1 MIDTLHV
8 SFHTELD
15 VNELDG
21 KWMKTTSEWK
31 DVFLQKKTRVSYKR
45 KIYIG
50 SSLVF
55 LKYHTLD
62 YTGEPLFD
70 VEISSMPKV
79 LGFPDGYL
87 LADISPVVDKVNE
100 ELRSLSGIPKE
111 INLWNGNILRID
123 FCFQFSLGANIDS
136 YIDVISHL
144 NYPHRTR
151 GVYANDP
158 KKGIDNGVWFYSKSC
173 LCKFYDKG
181 MESSARKLQG
191 ILRMETSLSKPNA
204 ITRAFGSVLTP
215 PKLREVTNDMLKA
228 VLLKDLHVLG
238 LDLPY
243 ILDIDGAFERLKSI
257 YGAKQALV
265 LRDTLE
271 AMHSCTEF
279 SINKIAKVLGVKK
292 STVYS
297 RIKDIKNAGMVPA
310 LNMAGKRLMP
320 LSQFLV
326 SDLFPEKQQKSVVIP
341 RNESVDHSTSYLR
354 PGAF

>member
-8 SFHTELD
+8 SFHTELN
-15 VNELDG
+15 VNQFDG
-21 KWMKTTSEWK
+21 KWTKHTTEQK
-31 DVFLQKKTRVSYKR
+31 DVFQQKKVIESYSR
-45 KIYIG
+45 KVYIG

-62 YTGEPLFD
+62 YTGVPLFD

-79 LGFPDGYL
+79 LGYPDGYL

-100 ELRSLSGIPKE
+100 LLRSLSGIPKD
-111 INLWNGNILRID
+111 INLWDGKILRID
-123 FCFQFSLGANIDS
+123 FCFQFSLGENIDS

-151 GVYANDP
+151 GVYANDA
-158 KKGIDNGVWFYSKSC
+158 KKGIDNGVCFYSKSC

-181 MESSARKLQG
+181 KESSARKIQG
-191 ILRMETSLSKPNA
+191 VLRMETSLSKPNA
-204 ITRAFGSVLTP
+204 ITRAFGGVLTP
-215 PKLREVTNDMLKA
+215 PTLREITNDMLKA

-243 ILDIDGAFERLKSI
+243 ILDIDGAFERLKNV

-271 AMHSCTEF
+271 AVHGCTAF
-279 SINKIAKVLGVKK
+279 SINQIAKVLGVKK
-292 STVYS
+292 SSVYN
-297 RIKDIKNAGMVPA
+297 RIKDIKKAKLVPA
-310 LNMAGKRLMP
+310 LNMSGKRLMP

-326 SDLFPEKQQKSVVIP
+326 SDLFPEYQQKSVVIP
-341 RNESVDHSTSYLR
+341 RNATANCPASYLR
-354 PGAF
+354 PDAF